1 MPMGKRLI
9 YRLLF
14 SKTEN
19 WFAQM
24 FRYAIV
30 GGASFAVDYGL
41 LYILTEFFGV
51 HYLLS
56 ATASFTA
63 GLLVNYLISI
73 RWVFGQS
80 KLTSRTAEFVVYGII
95 GVAGLLLNNLFLYLF
110 TDHLHLHYM
119 LSKLIAAAIVLAWNF
134 AGRKI
139 ILFRH

>member
-1 MPMGKRLI
+1 MGKRLI
-9 YRLLF
+9 YRLLVYDTD
-14 SKTEN
+14 S
-19 WFAQM
+19 WFFQM

-95 GVAGLLLNNLFLYLF
+95 GVAGLLLNNLLLYLF

-134 AGRKI
+134 VGRKI